1 MGDKGDKK
9 DKAKSTKQAKTKKD
23 AKKKKR
29 KRVNHLWKDLRKV
42 TVILKEKYYNG
53 SESVR
58 TFKCETGSGCTT
70 DSIGNEIF
78 GTFADGEKGRIESYE
93 IEKTKE

>member
-1 MGDKGDKK
+1 M
-9 DKAKSTKQAKTKKD
+9 
-23 AKKKKR
+23 
-29 KRVNHLWKDLRKV
+29 NHLGKDLRNL

-58 TFKCETGSGCTT
+58 TFTCETGSGCAP
-70 DSIGNEIF
+70 DSTGNEIR

>member
-1 MGDKGDKK
+1 MNKLG
-9 DKAKSTKQAKTKKD
+9 
-23 AKKKKR
+23 
-29 KRVNHLWKDLRKV
+29 KDLRNT

-58 TFKCETGSGCTT
+58 TFKCESGSGCSP
-70 DSIGNEIF
+70 DSHGNAIS

-93 IEKTKE
+93 VERTKEIKMY

>member
-1 MGDKGDKK
+1 M
-9 DKAKSTKQAKTKKD
+9 
-23 AKKKKR
+23 
-29 KRVNHLWKDLRKV
+29 NHLGKDLKKV

-58 TFKCETGSGCTT
+58 TFKCESGSGCAP
-70 DSIGNEIF
+70 DSTGNEIR

-93 IEKTKE
+93 IEKTKELDSGDIWKR

>member
-1 MGDKGDKK
+1 M
-9 DKAKSTKQAKTKKD
+9 
-23 AKKKKR
+23 
-29 KRVNHLWKDLRKV
+29 NHLGKDLRNT

-58 TFKCETGSGCTT
+58 TFKCKTGAGCAPDSG
-70 DSIGNEIF
+70 GNAII

-93 IEKTKE
+93 VEKTKEIDSGDIWIK

>member
-1 MGDKGDKK
+1 M
-9 DKAKSTKQAKTKKD
+9 
-23 AKKKKR
+23 
-29 KRVNHLWKDLRKV
+29 NHLGRDLRKV

-58 TFKCETGSGCTT
+58 TFRCETGSGCTE
-70 DSIGNEIF
+70 DSVGSEIIA
-78 GTFADGEKGRIESYE
+78 TFADGEKGRIESYE

>member
-1 MGDKGDKK
+1 M
-9 DKAKSTKQAKTKKD
+9 
-23 AKKKKR
+23 
-29 KRVNHLWKDLRKV
+29 NHLVKYLRNV

-58 TFKCETGSGCTT
+58 TFKCETGSGCSP
-70 DSIGNEIF
+70 DSIGNKII

-93 IEKTKE
+93 IEKIKE

>member
-1 MGDKGDKK
+1 MPSQQEE
-9 DKAKSTKQAKTKKD
+9 AVSF
-23 AKKKKR
+23 KR
-29 KRVNHLWKDLRKV
+29 KRMNHLGKDLRNV
-42 TVILKEKYYNG
+42 SVILKEKYYNG

-58 TFKCETGSGCTT
+58 TFMCKTGSGCAPHST
-70 DSIGNEIF
+70 GNEIS

>member
-1 MGDKGDKK
+1 MNHLGK
-9 DKAKSTKQAKTKKD
+9 DLKQA
-23 AKKKKR
+23 
-29 KRVNHLWKDLRKV
+29 

-58 TFKCETGSGCTT
+58 TFKCMSGSGCAP
-70 DSIGNEIF
+70 DSTGNEIQ

-93 IEKTKE
+93 IEKIKE

>member
-1 MGDKGDKK
+1 M
-9 DKAKSTKQAKTKKD
+9 
-23 AKKKKR
+23 
-29 KRVNHLWKDLRKV
+29 NHLGKDLKEA

-58 TFKCETGSGCTT
+58 TFKCKTGAGCAPDT
-70 DSIGNEIF
+70 DGNGIT

-93 IEKTKE
+93 IEKLKEDFIKIDVNLG

>member
-1 MGDKGDKK
+1 M
-9 DKAKSTKQAKTKKD
+9 
-23 AKKKKR
+23 
-29 KRVNHLWKDLRKV
+29 NHLGKDLRKV

-58 TFKCETGSGCTT
+58 TFKCQTGSGCSSV
-70 DSIGNEIF
+70 SIGNEII

-93 IEKTKE
+93 IERTIE

>member
-1 MGDKGDKK
+1 M
-9 DKAKSTKQAKTKKD
+9 
-23 AKKKKR
+23 
-29 KRVNHLWKDLRKV
+29 NHLGKNLRQA

-53 SESVR
+53 IESVR
-58 TFKCETGSGCTT
+58 TFKCRTGPGCSP
-70 DSIGNEIF
+70 DSIGNAII

>member
-1 MGDKGDKK
+1 LG
-9 DKAKSTKQAKTKKD
+9 
-23 AKKKKR
+23 
-29 KRVNHLWKDLRKV
+29 KDLRKV

-58 TFKCETGSGCTT
+58 TFKCESGSGCKT
-70 DSIGNEIF
+70 DSIGSEIK
-78 GTFADGEKGRIESYE
+78 GTFADGERGRIESYE

>member
-1 MGDKGDKK
+1 M
-9 DKAKSTKQAKTKKD
+9 
-23 AKKKKR
+23 KR
-29 KRVNHLWKDLRKV
+29 RRLLPDGGGLFIWGMDMNHLGKDLRKV

-58 TFKCETGSGCTT
+58 TFKCETGSGCTH
-70 DSIGNEIF
+70 DSNGSEII

-93 IEKTKE
+93 IEKTKELD

>member
-1 MGDKGDKK
+1 MNKLG
-9 DKAKSTKQAKTKKD
+9 
-23 AKKKKR
+23 
-29 KRVNHLWKDLRKV
+29 KDLRNT

-58 TFKCETGSGCTT
+58 TFQCKSGSGCSP
-70 DSIGNEIF
+70 DSDGNAIS

-93 IEKTKE
+93 IEKTKEVLIG

>member
-1 MGDKGDKK
+1 M
-9 DKAKSTKQAKTKKD
+9 
-23 AKKKKR
+23 
-29 KRVNHLWKDLRKV
+29 NHLGKDLREA

-58 TFKCETGSGCTT
+58 TFKCKTGAGCSP
-70 DSIGNEIF
+70 DSDGNRII

-93 IEKTKE
+93 VEKTKENEDVLIEEMLWKK

>member
-1 MGDKGDKK
+1 LNQLG
-9 DKAKSTKQAKTKKD
+9 
-23 AKKKKR
+23 
-29 KRVNHLWKDLRKV
+29 KDLREV

-58 TFKCETGSGCTT
+58 TFKCETGSGCAP
-70 DSIGNEIF
+70 DSTGNEIR

-93 IEKTKE
+93 IEKTKELDSGDIWKRLKI